1 MKEMREL
8 VAMFV
13 GGECGWGGSREGEGV
28 CGGCGCQV
36 NFHILLQTTTTLTA
50 APIGAAQE
58 LPSESEWLRWGYK
71 ASSRRSYLKRCR
83 RESSRLVFPQ

>member
-1 MKEMREL
+1 VDGGDRGRE
-8 VAMFV
+8 
-13 GGECGWGGSREGEGV
+13 RV
-28 CGGCGCQV
+28 CGGGVGGWVGGGGCQV